1 LINKTS
7 SSALLPNAVG
17 MQEQSRSAKRREA
30 IRANRA
36 DARALVDDPL
46 LTVREAAAERGIAV
60 STFWRDLKRGLLPAA
75 FYVTPRSPRWR
86 RSELR
91 AAIETTPRTPGSAR

>member
-1 LINKTS
+1 
-7 SSALLPNAVG
+7 